1 MSRAVKTADVAALV
15 FELQRTSSPVE
26 RARVLARAWRTIRGL
41 DPVER
46 RLLARE
52 VGFDGAEELLEGL
65 AGRGA
70 GGLAPAALLEALNR
84 ARQDEGLS
92 VRSLV
97 SALRDP
103 GRRDDLLARG
113 VDLAAELV
121 EEVGDGGVPGST
133 GPAHVPAAAMP
144 GSHNEDASASEADRD
159 LGGGAEAPRVSPP
172 PKARPER
179 PGPDPAMGRG
189 VSSGEAPPSGRGR
202 AGVTQPVPV
211 WKPLQAPPG
220 TKPAAAEPSIWD
232 RVTSRSAPTTA
243 SDVEQPASPRF
254 SSSTAT
260 DSSGTVLK
268 RLRRFRVSIP
278 RLRNGSPEEIGAA
291 LAELTEPWAR
301 RRAMLA
307 LLEAGIPADPGAA
320 VRLVESELDRL
331 LDRRWCLAALAR
343 RGDLTGDALSH
354 ALELLASPSARRR
367 VEALA
372 RSAAPSAPT
381 RPLAPT

>member
-1 MSRAVKTADVAALV
+1 VSRAVKTADIAALI

-70 GGLAPAALLEALNR
+70 GGLAPAAVLEALNR

-92 VRSLV
+92 MRSLV
-97 SALRDP
+97 DALRDP
-103 GRRDDLLARG
+103 GRRDELAARG
-113 VDLAAELV
+113 VDLAAKLV
-121 EEVGDGGVPGST
+121 EESADGGVPGST
-133 GPAHVPAAAMP
+133 EPARFPAAAVP
-144 GSHNEDASASEADRD
+144 GSHKDDASASEADRD
-159 LGGGAEAPRVSPP
+159 LGGGAEAPRVPPP
-172 PKARPER
+172 PKPRQER
-179 PGPDPAMGRG
+179 PGPDPAVGRG
-189 VSSGEAPPSGRGR
+189 VSSGELPPSGRGR
-202 AGVTQPVPV
+202 AGVTQPLPV
-211 WKPLQAPPG
+211 RKPLPAPPG
-220 TKPAAAEPSIWD
+220 TEPAAAEPSIWD

-278 RLRNGSPEEIGAA
+278 RLRNGSLEELGAA

-307 LLEAGIPADPGAA
+307 LIEAGIPADPAAA
-320 VRLVESELDRL
+320 VRLVESELDRP

-343 RGDLTGDALSH
+343 RGDLAGEALSH
-354 ALELLASPSARRR
+354 ALELLASQSARRR
-367 VEALA
+367 VAALA
-372 RSAAPSAPT
+372 RSSAPSTPSGS
-381 RPLAPT
+381 LAPT

>member
-1 MSRAVKTADVAALV
+1 VKTADVAALV

-65 AGRGA
+65 ASRGA

-84 ARQDEGLS
+84 ARQDESLS

-103 GRRDDLLARG
+103 GRRDELVARG

-121 EEVGDGGVPGST
+121 EEAEDGGVPGST
-133 GPAHVPAAAMP
+133 GPARVPAAAEP
-144 GSHNEDASASEADRD
+144 GSHSEDASASEAERD
-159 LGGGAEAPRVSPP
+159 LGVGAKAPRVPPP
-172 PKARPER
+172 PKVRPER

-189 VSSGEAPPSGRGR
+189 VSSGEGPPSGRGR

-211 WKPLQAPPG
+211 RKPLPAPSG
-220 TKPAAAEPSIWD
+220 TELAAAEPSIWD
-232 RVTSRSAPTTA
+232 RVTLPSAPTTA
-243 SDVEQPASPRF
+243 IESEPPVSTWF
-254 SSSTAT
+254 SSPKSA
-260 DSSGTVLK
+260 DAGTVLE
-268 RLRRFRVSIP
+268 RLRRFNASMP
-278 RLRNGSPEEIGAA
+278 RLRNGSLEELVAA

-307 LLEAGIPADPGAA
+307 LLEAGIPADPAAA
-320 VRLVESELDRL
+320 VRLVGSELDRP

-343 RGDLTGDALSH
+343 RGDLAGEALSH

-367 VEALA
+367 IAALA
-372 RSAAPSAPT
+372 QSPSTSAPA
-381 RPLAPT
+381 RSLAPT

>member
-1 MSRAVKTADVAALV
+1 MKTADVAALV

-70 GGLAPAALLEALNR
+70 GGVAPAALLEALNR
-84 ARQDEGLS
+84 ARQDEGVS
-92 VRSLV
+92 MRSLV
-97 SALRDP
+97 NALRDP

-113 VDLAAELV
+113 FDLAAELV
-121 EEVGDGGVPGST
+121 ADAADEGVPGST
-133 GPAHVPAAAMP
+133 GPPHVPAAAVP
-144 GSHNEDASASEADRD
+144 GSQEEDAPASEADRD
-159 LGGGAEAPRVSPP
+159 LGGGAGAPTVPPP

-179 PGPDPAMGRG
+179 PGPDPVMGRG

-211 WKPLQAPPG
+211 RKPLQAPSG
-220 TKPAAAEPSIWD
+220 TELAAAEPSIWD
-232 RVTSRSAPTTA
+232 RVTPPSAPTTA
-243 SDVEQPASPRF
+243 IESEPPVSTW
-254 SSSTAT
+254 SSSKNAGA
-260 DSSGTVLK
+260 SGTVLE
-268 RLRRFRVSIP
+268 RLRRFSASIP
-278 RLRNGSPEEIGAA
+278 RLRNGSLEELAAA

-301 RRAMLA
+301 RRALLA
-307 LLEAGIPADPGAA
+307 LLEAGIPADPAAA
-320 VRLVESELDRL
+320 VRLVESELDRP

-343 RGDLTGDALSH
+343 RGDLAGEALSH
-354 ALELLASPSARRR
+354 ALELLTSPSARRR
-367 VEALA
+367 IAALA
-372 RSAAPSAPT
+372 RSPTPSAPT

>member
-1 MSRAVKTADVAALV
+1 VKTADVAALI

-92 VRSLV
+92 MRSLV

-103 GRRDDLLARG
+103 GRRDELVTRG
-113 VDLAAELV
+113 LDLAAELV
-121 EEVGDGGVPGST
+121 EESEDGGVPGST
-133 GPAHVPAAAMP
+133 GPADVPAAAVP
-144 GSHNEDASASEADRD
+144 GSHEEDASASEVDRD
-159 LGGGAEAPRVSPP
+159 LGVGAKAPRVSPP
-172 PKARPER
+172 PKSRPER

-202 AGVTQPVPV
+202 SGVTQPVPV
-211 WKPLQAPPG
+211 RKPLPAPPG
-220 TKPAAAEPSIWD
+220 TESAAAEPSIWD
-232 RVTSRSAPTTA
+232 RITSRSAPTTA
-243 SDVEQPASPRF
+243 SDVEQPASQRW
-254 SSSTAT
+254 SSSTAA
-260 DSSGTVLK
+260 DRSVTVLN

-278 RLRNGSPEEIGAA
+278 RLRNGSPEELGEA

-307 LLEAGIPADPGAA
+307 FLEAGIPADPAAA
-320 VRLVESELDRL
+320 VRLVGSELDRP

-343 RGDLTGDALSH
+343 RGDLAGEALRH
-354 ALELLASPSARRR
+354 ALELLTSPSARRR
-367 VEALA
+367 IAALA
-372 RSAAPSAPT
+372 RSSAPSAPT
-381 RPLAPT
+381 RSLAPT